1 MQGILKAGERSTSVW
16 KDAACIA
23 AGGFISIMLASVLMT
38 GWPAGLIPN
47 LASPYSYSGDAL
59 FQYWMTQRA
68 TEGWVFDNPRS
79 GFPFG
84 SPSFDYP
91 GSDVGNLLLAKLF
104 GKVLATY
111 FGAANVYFL
120 AGFAVAF
127 AVTFWVLRR
136 FSIRRDV
143 AFAGAALF
151 AFTPY
156 HFERML
162 IGHTFYT
169 WYFVVPLYIYCGFTV
184 FESSLRAAHLAKRC
198 LALAIASCFGV
209 YFAFF
214 GVLVIMACGIA
225 GAAKL
230 RALRPAWLALGF
242 SAVIAIGVLCN
253 LAPSLAYTASHGKNQ
268 EVAVRSAVE
277 TESYSMKLTHMILPH
292 REHRVEFLRAL
303 SVDYA
308 KRYPLL
314 NNDGAIGIA
323 GLMGLFVLLAAFV
336 SSSVG
341 IAPEPRM
348 GVLLLLTG
356 MTLVFSMVGGLN
368 VVFAML
374 VSPLIRGW
382 ERFSIFIAFFAIAAL
397 AIAADR
403 LLRDRPGKHWLPA
416 AVALLALGA
425 FFEQTAAP
433 GTYQAHAGRDAFMQ
447 DRSFVQEIEASLP
460 PRSAIYQLP
469 YMDFPE
475 VAPMNALG
483 PYDPLTGFLNSKE
496 LRWSAGGMKG
506 REAANFYKTLARKPL
521 QEQVNTVK
529 EMGFAGIYI
538 DRRGY
543 PDNGVGVIDD
553 FTALLGRGPTIYRKD
568 GVIVFFRL
576 GA

>member
-1 MQGILKAGERSTSVW
+1 
-16 KDAACIA
+16 
-23 AGGFISIMLASVLMT
+23 MLASVLMT
-38 GWPAGLIPN
+38 GWPAGLTPN
-47 LASPYSYSGDAL
+47 LASPYAYSGDAL
-59 FQYWMTQRA
+59 FQYWMTQRV

-91 GSDVGNLLLAKLF
+91 GSDAGNLLLAKLL
-104 GKVLATY
+104 GKVFGTY
-111 FGAANVYFL
+111 FAAANVYFL

-127 AVTFWVLRR
+127 AVTFWVLRT

-143 AFAGAALF
+143 AFAAAALF

-169 WYFVVPLYIYCGFTV
+169 WYFVVPLYIYGGFTV
-184 FESSLRAAHLAKRC
+184 FKPSWRTASVAKRC

-214 GVLVIMACGIA
+214 GTLVIMTCGIA
-225 GAAKL
+225 AAARM
-230 RALRPAWLALGF
+230 RALRPVYLALGF
-242 SAVIAIGVLCN
+242 SAVIATGVLCN
-253 LAPSLAYTASHGKNQ
+253 LAPSLAYTAWHGKNP
-268 EVAVRSAVE
+268 EVAIRSAVE

-292 REHRVEFLRAL
+292 RAHRVESLRAL
-303 SVDYA
+303 STDYV
-308 KRYPLL
+308 KRFPLL

-323 GLMGLFVLLAAFV
+323 GLMGLLVLLAAFV
-336 SSSVG
+336 RSSAG
-341 IAPEPRM
+341 LGLEPRT

-356 MTLVFSMVGGLN
+356 MTLIFSMVGGLN

-397 AIAADR
+397 AVAADR
-403 LLRDRPGKHWLPA
+403 MLRERVGKPWLPA
-416 AVALLALGA
+416 TVALLALAA
-425 FFEQTAAP
+425 FFEQTAVP
-433 GTYQAHAGRDAFMQ
+433 GAYQAYAGKDAFTQ

-469 YMDFPE
+469 YIDFPE

-483 PYDPLTGFLNSKE
+483 PYDPLTGFLNSKA

-506 REAANFYKTLARKPL
+506 REAANFYKTLAQKSLP
-521 QEQVNTVK
+521 EQISTVK
-529 EMGFAGIYI
+529 KMGFAGIYI

-543 PDNGVGVIDD
+543 PDNGVSVIAD
-553 FTALLGRGPTIYRKD
+553 FTALLGRGPAIYRKD

-576 GA
+576 GQ